1 MENDTDIYQR
11 QNNFTK
17 SALRARDCDARC
29 VMGGEYG
36 MGNRRNGVGCG
47 FGDRRCNLHY
57 DEKMSAPFKKNVGQN
72 QPVITPS

>member
-1 MENDTDIYQR
+1 
-11 QNNFTK
+11 
-17 SALRARDCDARC
+17 
-29 VMGGEYG
+29 

-57 DEKMSAPFKKNVGQN
+57 DEKMSPPFKKNVGQN